1 MLLLAVYTLFCPCQ
15 CAVQVVGL
23 VSVVSPHVSVVGE
36 QGVSARITDEDK
48 AVAVGPHRSTRE
60 RRPNKCVKG
69 ACSLCV

>member
-36 QGVSARITDEDK
+36 QGVSARTTNEDK

>member
-36 QGVSARITDEDK
+36 QGVSARTTNEDK
-48 AVAVGPHRSTRE
+48 AVAAGPHRSTRE
-60 RRPNKCVKG
+60 RRPNKCVEG
-69 ACSLCV
+69 ADWDN